1 MIAII
6 IYIMFSTI
14 VSLDPM
20 ESIFAS
26 FLWLFTAY
34 SIALFLCKI
43 NRFTI
48 IESFYGADDYLYF
61 VLKISLIQMTFMI
74 LFGFIVSP
82 ITERFRRR

>member
-1 MIAII
+1 MISII

-26 FLWLFTAY
+26 FLWLITAY

-43 NRFTI
+43 YRFTI